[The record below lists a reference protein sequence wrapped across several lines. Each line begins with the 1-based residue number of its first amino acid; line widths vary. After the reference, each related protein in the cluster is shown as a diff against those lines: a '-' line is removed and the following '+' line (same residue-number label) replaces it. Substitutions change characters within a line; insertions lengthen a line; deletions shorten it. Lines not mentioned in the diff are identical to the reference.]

1 MPYNFIPE
9 IAHAKL
15 LEDREKAAIAVKH
28 CNREY
33 EGDIKSK
40 GDRVKILTPGEV
52 SLFEYT
58 RNTDMADPEI
68 IDDAAQYLDITES
81 QAFQYYLDDIDKK
94 QMDKASA
101 FEKSTMRNAAY
112 KISDYAD
119 KFVYGKY
126 VDMVQDVTFASSFS
140 SADVLKLLAAA
151 DKAMRLANVPES
163 ETKYLEISPDVYA
176 KFVLAK
182 IIKDTDNSDVLKTG
196 LVKTMWGLDIY
207 VSNNIV
213 TDGTAVGSTSYCIVR
228 TKRAIAYAEQINQS
242 ESIRHP
248 KRFGDI
254 HRGLF
259 LCGAKLIV
267 PKEAVCFKIKTAAET

>member
-1 MPYNFIPE
+1 M
-9 IAHAKL
+9 
-15 LEDREKAAIAVKH
+15 
-28 CNREY
+28 
-33 EGDIKSK
+33 DIKSK

-52 SLFEYT
+52 SLFGYT
-58 RNTDMADPEI
+58 RNTDMSDPEI

-81 QAFQYYLDDIDKK
+81 QAFQYYLDDVDKK

-119 KFVYGKY
+119 SFVYKLY
-126 VDMVQDVTFASSFS
+126 SDMVQDVTFANSFT
-140 SADVLKLLAAA
+140 SANCLTLLAAA
-151 DKAMRLANVPES
+151 DKAMRLANVPER

-213 TDGTAVGSTSYCIVR
+213 TSGTTVGSTSYCIVR
-228 TKRAIAYAEQINQS
+228 TNKAVAYAEQINQS

-267 PKEAVCFKIKTAAET
+267 PKEAVCFNIKTAAEA